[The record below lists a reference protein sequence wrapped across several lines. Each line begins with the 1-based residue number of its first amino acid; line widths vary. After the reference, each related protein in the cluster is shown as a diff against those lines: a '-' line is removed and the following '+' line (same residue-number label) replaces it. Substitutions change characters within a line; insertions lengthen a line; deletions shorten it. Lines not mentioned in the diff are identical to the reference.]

1 VAQNYYL
8 SSASGPKGSFVIDQ
22 VHIVPKPPK
31 DFVYG
36 DSLTTN
42 LYVVDG
48 LGGFDPVSGQV
59 GSGVITSLGLPGV
72 APIWTNS
79 NWTRITNG
87 WNGTIVA
94 QDAAFGALFTSL
106 GTNPISLEL
115 DVRITDAAGN
125 PVTYANPI
133 ISLYNSG
140 IVGLV
145 TVPPTI
151 GPSRDGLYAIP
162 AGVDS
167 GTVTGLALPLTPRRV
182 YPSVRKPAGGFTMFA
197 NSSAARL
204 RLTAF
209 NSICQGR
216 PIQPATSLNT

>member
-1 VAQNYYL
+1 MT
-8 SSASGPKGSFVIDQ
+8 
-22 VHIVPKPPK
+22 
-31 DFVYG
+31 YG

-48 LGGFDPVSGQV
+48 LGGFDTVSGQV

-94 QDAAFGALFTSL
+94 NDTQFAALFTSL

-145 TVPPTI
+145 TVPSPI

-197 NSSAARL
+197 NSVSGT
-204 RLTAF
+204 LTTDGFQF
-209 NSICQGR
+209 NLSGQTDSTGYFLEYLI
-216 PIQPATSLNT
+216 LF